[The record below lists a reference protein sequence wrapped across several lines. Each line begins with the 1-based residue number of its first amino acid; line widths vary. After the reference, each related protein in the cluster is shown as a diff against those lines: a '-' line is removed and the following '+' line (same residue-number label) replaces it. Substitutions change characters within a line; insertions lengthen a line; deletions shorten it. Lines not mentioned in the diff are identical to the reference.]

1 MIAVP
6 VVAVLLLTGIA
17 LLIDPYWHPSRAV
30 ATSYMAAR
38 DTLDFIRQWTSWMAS
53 IQTAALGGLAYLA
66 KDSTLTTSQ
75 ALSAATTVA
84 CLGAALFA
92 AAWTLSALPIVRM
105 NLEEDVITTENDVY
119 EHNLYS
125 FVPVRLGTV
134 LLLQHTFWV
143 IGIISFALFCYFS
156 FFEKIVTC
164 EGVMV

>member
-1 MIAVP
+1 
-6 VVAVLLLTGIA
+6 
-17 LLIDPYWHPSRAV
+17 
-30 ATSYMAAR
+30 
-38 DTLDFIRQWTSWMAS
+38 MAS